1 MFEERVARVLKNME
15 DMGLEQMLV
24 SDPPS
29 VYYLTGRWI
38 LPNERL
44 LALYLNKNGSH
55 KLFVNKLFT
64 VDVDNY
70 LGLTAKPQVPMR
82 D

>member
-29 VYYLTGRWI
+29 VYYLT
-38 LPNERL
+38 
-44 LALYLNKNGSH
+44 
-55 KLFVNKLFT
+55 
-64 VDVDNY
+64 
-70 LGLTAKPQVPMR
+70 
-82 D
+82 